1 MTYEE
6 IFRKAQQVIG
16 AENISDYRPAVLSGK
31 EGTMCNFSV
40 CVPNT
45 VMIWL
50 KNHDCLWYRE
60 VAHEGK
66 KTETELTDVDLAFGI
81 IEDVLDTLIEVGNGV
96 TDEMLHAEADKL
108 FGLRYFLT
116 SLFRPQYLEFGE
128 HQEDRKCWEEVK
140 RNA

>member
-6 IFRKAQQVIG
+6 IFRKAQQIIG
-16 AENISDYRPAVLSGK
+16 VENISDYRPAVFSG
-31 EGTMCNFSV
+31 EEDTMCDFSV

-45 VMIWL
+45 IMIWL

-60 VAHEGK
+60 CAHERK
-66 KTETELTDVDLAFGI
+66 MTETEQTDVDLAFGI
-81 IEDVLDTLIEVGNGV
+81 IEDVLDTLIEAGNGV
-96 TDEMLHAEADKL
+96 TNEALHTQADKL

-116 SLFRPQYLEFGE
+116 SLFRRQYLAYEE
-128 HQEDRKCWEEVK
+128 HQADRKCWEEVK